1 MTGKDKKTQKQEVQL
16 EKGVERTRPNRL
28 YTPAVDII
36 EQKEYI
42 ILLADMPGVDANS
55 VNITLEKDQLTIHGD
70 VEPETHKDHRLV
82 ISEYGTGDY
91 ERTFTLSNEIDRE
104 KIKASMK
111 DGVLRLTLPKVLTV
125 QTRKIPVSGNA

>member
-1 MTGKDKKTQKQEVQL
+1 MTDKDKTLQKQEVEL
-16 EKGVERTRPNRL
+16 EKGVERTRPRRL

-42 ILLADMPGVDANS
+42 ILLADMPGVDAHS
-55 VNITLEKDQLTIHGD
+55 VNVTLDKDQLTIHGD
-70 VEPETHKDHRLV
+70 VETETHKDHRLV

-91 ERTFTLSNEIDRE
+91 ERTFTISNEIDRE

-111 DGVLRLTLPKVLTV
+111 DGVLRLTLPKVLAAR
-125 QTRKIPVSGNA
+125 TRKIPVTGNA